1 MTAPNDPNTF
11 GLNEIIVVSR
21 DGLTQAAL
29 PSARTLEFE
38 EEVVTGDST
47 GDDQISAIA
56 TIPVGI
62 KGKIE
67 KGGISLEAYAVMTGH
82 SFEATGDTPNQV
94 GTFNADSDRYPYFQV
109 FGRSLG
115 DEGDDVHIWLKKV
128 KLTTGLKGS
137 FKYGE
142 FLTSEMEFRGIK
154 VDGSAFEVV
163 SNETAE
169 EILVGS

>member
-1 MTAPNDPNTF
+1 MGAPNNPNTF
-11 GLNEIIVVSR
+11 GLNEIIVVSM
-21 DGLTQAAL
+21 DGLSQAAL

-47 GDDQISAIA
+47 GDDQIAAIA
-56 TIPVGI
+56 TIPVGV

-67 KGGISLEAYAVMTGH
+67 KGGMSLDAYEIMTGH
-82 SFEATGDTPNQV
+82 AYSAAGSTPNQV
-94 GTFNADSDRYPYFQV
+94 GTLNGDSARYPYFQV
-109 FGRSLG
+109 YGRSLG
-115 DEGDDVHIWLKKV
+115 DEGDDVHIHLVKV
-128 KLTTGLKGS
+128 KLTTGMKGS

-142 FLTSEMEFRGIK
+142 FFSTELEFRGIK

-169 EILVGS
+169 EITVGS

>member
-1 MTAPNDPNTF
+1 MSAPNDPNTF
-11 GLNEIIVVSR
+11 GLNEIIVVSM
-21 DGLTQAAL
+21 DGLSQAPL

-56 TIPVGI
+56 TIPVGV

-67 KGGISLEAYAVMTGH
+67 KGGISLDAYEIMTGH
-82 SFEATGDTPNQV
+82 TYTPSGSTPNQV
-94 GTFNADSDRYPYFQV
+94 GNFDADSPRYPYFQV

-115 DEGDDVHIWLKKV
+115 DEGDDVHIHLKKV
-128 KLTTGLKGS
+128 KLTSGLKGS
-137 FKYGE
+137 FAYGE
-142 FLTSEMEFRGIK
+142 FLSSEMEFRGIK

-163 SNETAE
+163 ANETAE
-169 EILVGS
+169 EIMIGS